1 MRLEYSIT
9 PIWELSMYLEMLK
22 TQKTS
27 GKGGIQ
33 ELLFGKRGKP
43 KDIFP
48 FQKSRIQ
55 KLLF

>member
-1 MRLEYSIT
+1 MYSKTPILNDGMRQEYSIT

-22 TQKTS
+22 TPKTS

-43 KDIFP
+43 
-48 FQKSRIQ
+48 
-55 KLLF
+55 